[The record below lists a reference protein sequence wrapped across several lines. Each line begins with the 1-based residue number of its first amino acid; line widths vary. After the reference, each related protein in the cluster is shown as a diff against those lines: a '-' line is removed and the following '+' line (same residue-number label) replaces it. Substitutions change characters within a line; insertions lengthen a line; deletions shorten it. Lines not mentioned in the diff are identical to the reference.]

1 MNDDLPVNPEDQNT
15 EETVS
20 SNEESVAENTAAES
34 TDTAPEDH
42 TQPEATDSATPTEE
56 TPAEEHSSAPEAP
69 VVEATSPAVEE
80 STSTPEPVEAVS
92 EESTATPEPVAT
104 ASEEKADA
112 TESLKAGESIHDD
125 DDSSEDEALEEG
137 EEDEEEINVEEL
149 GKQELL
155 AFIERVLKEDKVI
168 QRAKLVN
175 QARNR
180 YKELFEAERKKALEE
195 FLAVEGNVEMDF
207 EFPLAYID
215 RQWREASRQY
225 GIRKKAIREAAEAER
240 ETNLKKK
247 QALLEKLKEL
257 TERAT
262 DHDAFDLLKGIQ
274 EEWRNIGQVPAAELD
289 SLNKNYRFLNDK
301 FFDQRSLI
309 REFQEYDRKKNLDT
323 KMEIITAM
331 SELADS
337 KEENLKEM
345 LKNHR
350 QLLDSWRHTGPV
362 PKENLD
368 EVMTAFRAANDKITE
383 RKGALI
389 EVLDGERKEN
399 QVKKEAIIE
408 SVVGLLDDE
417 NELSWSKRNKE
428 LGSLI
433 EQWKKIGGVPR
444 SENKRIRTEFTEA
457 VKAFNKVKN
466 TFFKEQKK
474 QQAIN
479 VELREGAIAKVQAI
493 TNAGGELFKKRS
505 EVIQIQQ
512 YWKTLGHIPKKQGDE
527 LWGRFRGAC
536 NEFFDAIKAG
546 DNAKRAEQ
554 EANIK
559 KKQEICEAIEKLA
572 EQEDVDQDALTEF
585 EAQWRS
591 IGFVPISKKNEIDQ
605 RYRKAINSV
614 LAQSVKMED
623 VPEHLVE
630 YKLKIEGMMRSD
642 SRQLSQEL
650 QTLRKRIQ
658 KENNELNT
666 LETNIQFFS
675 NSKGA
680 EKLIAP
686 VLTQIE
692 GIKKV
697 VNGLKEKEKLVKQ
710 SLNLLRD

>member
-1 MNDDLPVNPEDQNT
+1 MADMNDNLPVNPEDQQAGET
-15 EETVS
+15 APSEEKTV
-20 SNEESVAENTAAES
+20 EENTAS
-34 TDTAPEDH
+34 TTEPTTDEPTH
-42 TQPEATDSATPTEE
+42 TPEAQETTEPAAETTPTEAPETSPEEAVEPIVVAE
-56 TPAEEHSSAPEAP
+56 TPE
-69 VVEATSPAVEE
+69 
-80 STSTPEPVEAVS
+80 STPESSESPSAEEAA
-92 EESTATPEPVAT
+92 EQPQ
-104 ASEEKADA
+104 
-112 TESLKAGESIHDD
+112 SLKAGESIHDED
-125 DDSSEDEALEEG
+125 DAG
-137 EEDEEEINVEEL
+137 EEEIESTEEEEEEFHIEEY

-155 AFIERVLKEDKVI
+155 AFLESVLKEDKII
-168 QRAKLVN
+168 QRSKLVN
-175 QARNR
+175 EARDR
-180 YKELFEAERKKALEE
+180 FKELFEADRKKALEE

-207 EFPLAYID
+207 EFPLSYID

-225 GIRKKAIREAAEAER
+225 GVRKRAIREAAEAER
-240 ETNLKKK
+240 GNNLKKK
-247 QALLEKLKEL
+247 QALLEELKGL

-262 DHDAFDLLKGIQ
+262 DHDAFDRLKAIQ
-274 EEWRNIGQVPAAELD
+274 EEWRNAGQVPANELD

-323 KMEIITAM
+323 KLEIIKTM
-331 SELADS
+331 GELAES
-337 KEENLKEM
+337 KDDNLKEM

-350 QLLDSWRHTGPV
+350 QLLDSWRDTGPV

-383 RKGALI
+383 RKGSLI

-399 QVKKEAIIE
+399 QVKKEEIIE
-408 SVVGLLDDE
+408 SVVNLLDDE

-433 EQWKKIGGVPR
+433 DKWKQIGGVPR

-479 VELREGAIAKVQAI
+479 VELREGAIAKVEAI
-493 TNAGGELFKKRS
+493 TQAGGELFKKRS

-527 LWGRFRGAC
+527 LWEKFRGAC
-536 NEFFDAIKAG
+536 NNFFDAIKAG
-546 DNAKRAEQ
+546 DASKRAEQ
-554 EANIK
+554 EENIK

-572 EQEDVDQDALTEF
+572 EQEEFDQDALGALED
-585 EAQWRS
+585 QWRN

-605 RYRKAINSV
+605 RYRTAVNGV
-614 LAQSVKMED
+614 LAKGLKMGD
-623 VPEHLVE
+623 VPPHLVD
-630 YKLKIEGMMRSD
+630 YKIKIEGMMRGD
-642 SRQLSQEL
+642 SRQLGQEL
-650 QTLRKRIQ
+650 QNLRKRIQ

-686 VLTQIE
+686 VLKKIE
-692 GIKKV
+692 GIKTEV
-697 VNGLKEKEKLVKQ
+697 DALKEKERLVKQ
-710 SLNLLRD
+710 SMDLLRD

>member
-1 MNDDLPVNPEDQNT
+1 MAEMNDNLPVNPEDQQAGETAPSAEKTVEENTVSTPQPTSEPTENPEAQEATAPAT
-15 EETVS
+15 EEQPNTDLEVPS
-20 SNEESVAENTAAES
+20 METPESVTVES
-34 TDTAPEDH
+34 TPTSSESPSTDQVLE
-42 TQPEATDSATPTEE
+42 QPQ
-56 TPAEEHSSAPEAP
+56 
-69 VVEATSPAVEE
+69 
-80 STSTPEPVEAVS
+80 
-92 EESTATPEPVAT
+92 
-104 ASEEKADA
+104 
-112 TESLKAGESIHDD
+112 SLKAGESIHDED
-125 DDSSEDEALEEG
+125 DA
-137 EEDEEEINVEEL
+137 EEEELENTEEEEEEL
-149 GKQELL
+149 HIEEYGKQELL
-155 AFIERVLKEDKVI
+155 AFLEGVLKEDKII

-175 QARNR
+175 EARDR
-180 YKELFEAERKKALEE
+180 FKELFEADRKKALEE

-207 EFPLAYID
+207 EFPLNYID

-225 GIRKKAIREAAEAER
+225 GVRKRAIREAAEAER
-240 ETNLKKK
+240 GNNLKKK
-247 QALLEKLKEL
+247 QALLEELKGL

-262 DHDAFDLLKGIQ
+262 DHDAFDRLKAIQ
-274 EEWRNIGQVPAAELD
+274 EEWRNAGQVPASELD

-323 KMEIITAM
+323 KLEIIKTM

-337 KEENLKEM
+337 KEDNLKEM

-350 QLLDSWRHTGPV
+350 QLLDSWRDTGPV

-383 RKGALI
+383 RKSSLI

-408 SVVGLLDDE
+408 SVVNLLDDE

-433 EQWKKIGGVPR
+433 DKWKQIGGVPR

-479 VELREGAIAKVQAI
+479 VELREGAIAKVEAI
-493 TNAGGELFKKRS
+493 TKAGGELFKKRS

-527 LWGRFRGAC
+527 LWEKFRGAC
-536 NEFFDAIKAG
+536 NNFFDAIKAG
-546 DNAKRAEQ
+546 DASKRAEQ
-554 EANIK
+554 EENIK

-572 EQEDVDQDALTEF
+572 EQEEFDKEALGTLE
-585 EAQWRS
+585 EQWRS
-591 IGFVPISKKNEIDQ
+591 IGYVPISKKNEIEQ
-605 RYRKAINSV
+605 RYRTAVNGV
-614 LAQSVKMED
+614 LAKSLQMDD
-623 VPEHLVE
+623 VPPHLVD
-630 YKLKIEGMMRSD
+630 YKIKIEGMMRGD
-642 SRQLSQEL
+642 SRQLGQEL
-650 QTLRKRIQ
+650 QNLRKRIQ

-686 VLTQIE
+686 VLKKIE
-692 GIKKV
+692 GIKNEV
-697 VNGLKEKEKLVKQ
+697 DALKEKERLVKQ
-710 SLNLLRD
+710 SMDLLRD